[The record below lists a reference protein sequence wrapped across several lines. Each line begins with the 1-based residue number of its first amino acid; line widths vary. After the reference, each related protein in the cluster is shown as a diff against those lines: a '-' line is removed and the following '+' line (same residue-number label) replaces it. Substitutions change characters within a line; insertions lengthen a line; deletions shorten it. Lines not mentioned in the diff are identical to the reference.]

1 MARLAAKNEIIEKLK
16 AITDDTDRTEAVA
29 LVRSL
34 IAEWQ
39 NTVFFGEIGG
49 VCIAHVFEILGFLC
63 EKAVAC
69 LTKASKQGVVY
80 FITDD
85 TDRTEAVALVRSLI
99 AEWQNTGHVP
109 FKDKDKV
116 YDAYKAVLDSLYD
129 RFDIKETKANMS
141 NFAQSI
147 NDIGNDEN
155 RLYRERERLVRT
167 FEAKRNEL
175 KTYENNMGFFNVKS
189 KDGNSL
195 LRDMER
201 KIQRIKDDL
210 ATLEEKIKLIDSK
223 L

>member
-1 MARLAAKNEIIEKLK
+1 
-16 AITDDTDRTEAVA
+16 
-29 LVRSL
+29 
-34 IAEWQ
+34 
-39 NTVFFGEIGG
+39 
-49 VCIAHVFEILGFLC
+49 
-63 EKAVAC
+63 
-69 LTKASKQGVVY
+69 
-80 FITDD
+80 
-85 TDRTEAVALVRSLI
+85 
-99 AEWQNTGHVP
+99 
-109 FKDKDKV
+109 
-116 YDAYKAVLDSLYD
+116 
-129 RFDIKETKANMS
+129 MS